1 MLSLSISIV
10 IFAAA
15 AVASANVREYL
26 YERKLGFLIDMGA
39 FRDRKVRRAAALLYV
54 LCVPLLV
61 TRVGNAEQWLAGMLA
76 LVLAFYTAE
85 RTSDFIEEVHYSVL
99 AGPDD
104 IIDYVE
110 QCEMVLPLFS
120 VEESFAEFCERTEAE
135 ADEYEEEAFKK

>member
-1 MLSLSISIV
+1 MLSLSVSIV

-15 AVASANVREYL
+15 AVAAANVREYL
-26 YERKLGFLIDMGA
+26 YARKLSFLIDMSA

-54 LCVPLLV
+54 LCVPLMLI
-61 TRVGNAEQWLAGMLA
+61 RIGEAEQWLAGMLA

-120 VEESFAEFCERTEAE
+120 VEESFEEFCERAEEE
-135 ADEYEEEAFKK
+135 ADEYEEAYRK